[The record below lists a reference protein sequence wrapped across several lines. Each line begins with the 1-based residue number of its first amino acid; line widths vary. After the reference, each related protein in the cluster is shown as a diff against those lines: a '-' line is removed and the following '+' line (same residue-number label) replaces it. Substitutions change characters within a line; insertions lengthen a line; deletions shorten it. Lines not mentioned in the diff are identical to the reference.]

1 MACPCR
7 WWAACHWLCFAL
19 AFAAAGALCTAWWLF
34 ASNPCGHKFRLSRM
48 TCSVL
53 PNHNTSCFCNE
64 LTVLMLLTQRFQS
77 LRTTL
82 WRMMKRNLPSRD
94 LQRHPTLATVGLPAV
109 SSTLDTLRSA
119 RSTRQ
124 HARRTR
130 SAPRAQSVRA
140 AALRTKL
147 QGVCLPST
155 CLVSSPTFVVEQ
167 QPAFVRHCLLRLV
180 FHPPWRLLLLL
191 AQMRQLLLL
200 LQARFWKLKGY
211 TWREACTQRLPDL
224 VFCNQFCT
232 ATALIIHQG
241 PCPARVGM

>member
-1 MACPCR
+1 
-7 WWAACHWLCFAL
+7 
-19 AFAAAGALCTAWWLF
+19 
-34 ASNPCGHKFRLSRM
+34 
-48 TCSVL
+48 
-53 PNHNTSCFCNE
+53 
-64 LTVLMLLTQRFQS
+64 MLLTQRFKS
-77 LRTTL
+77 LRTAL

-94 LQRHPTLATVGLPAV
+94 LQRHPTVGLPAV

-119 RSTRQ
+119 RSTP
-124 HARRTR
+124 ACPSPPVCST
-130 SAPRAQSVRA
+130 SSKCA
-140 AALRTKL
+140 AAHKTASRLS
-147 QGVCLPST
+147 PST

-191 AQMRQLLLL
+191 AQMLQLLLL

-211 TWREACTQRLPDL
+211 TWREACTQRLPDH

-241 PCPARVGM
+241 HGGAWAPVAHLIPFFQREPNLPRQSRHVELRRVQGEPFRVPELLVDPTLHSQAISV